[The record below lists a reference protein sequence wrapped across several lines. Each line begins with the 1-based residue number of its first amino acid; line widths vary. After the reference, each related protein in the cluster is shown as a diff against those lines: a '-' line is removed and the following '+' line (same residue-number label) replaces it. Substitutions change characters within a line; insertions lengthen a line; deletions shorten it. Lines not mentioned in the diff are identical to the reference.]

1 MFRNVCFPLSLA
13 HSMSSSACRHRTPSS
28 AMQTS
33 QFYSDFSSWTS
44 VYFNECK
51 AVFNLYK
58 RWSLVWGYEE
68 RRFVKSL

>member
-51 AVFNLYK
+51 AVFNL
-58 RWSLVWGYEE
+58 
-68 RRFVKSL
+68 